1 MSGRLLVPLLQYLC
15 MKAIDWKEIYKEYRG
30 MWVALDDDELT
41 VIASGKT
48 PLEALTAAQAS
59 GKEKPILA
67 QMPEKLLT
75 YVGPFTVSV

>member
-1 MSGRLLVPLLQYLC
+1 ME
-15 MKAIDWKEIYKEYRG
+15 AIDWKPIYKKYHG
-30 MWVALDDDELT
+30 QWVALDDDEVT

-48 PLEALTAAQAS
+48 ALEALAAAQQV

-75 YVGPFTVSV
+75 YVGSFTVSV